1 MSRFS
6 TSNQPSRGA
15 DAGGCRQKGPH
26 HSSSCRWLA
35 LSSLNAYYGRTA
47 YLRQRLYNMP
57 QRKMDQ
63 SLLKQERTHASRMDA
78 LDADLDADLTDWS
91 DGRSGTC
98 SGFCR
103 FIFKQ
108 ASGRCLT
115 FYKRSS
121 HLLVSLFLQ
130 VLFALLYCVFADA
143 SGSLSHNYFALV
155 LVIVVQVVQ
164 VAVLVLTNYW
174 LMLFVQDPS
183 RVVSLSE
190 TWLHYLG
197 NAVAYSG
204 IYCVLALVI
213 GRESFSHD
221 GFLEQSDIDRDGE
234 FAES

>member
-1 MSRFS
+1 
-6 TSNQPSRGA
+6 
-15 DAGGCRQKGPH
+15 
-26 HSSSCRWLA
+26 
-35 LSSLNAYYGRTA
+35 
-47 YLRQRLYNMP
+47 MP

-63 SLLKQERTHASRMDA
+63 SLLKQEPTHASRMDA
-78 LDADLDADLTDWS
+78 LDADLDADLADWS

-98 SGFCR
+98 SGFCQ

-115 FYKRSS
+115 CYKRSS

-130 VLFALLYCVFADA
+130 ALFALLYCVFADA

-190 TWLHYLG
+190 TWLHYFG

-204 IYCVLALVI
+204 IYCVLKLLI

-234 FAES
+234 FAEK